1 MLDMGTKTGNVLTT
15 ILGAMTLW
23 QVVAVIV
30 AFNSER

>member
-15 ILGAMTLW
+15 ILAAMTLW